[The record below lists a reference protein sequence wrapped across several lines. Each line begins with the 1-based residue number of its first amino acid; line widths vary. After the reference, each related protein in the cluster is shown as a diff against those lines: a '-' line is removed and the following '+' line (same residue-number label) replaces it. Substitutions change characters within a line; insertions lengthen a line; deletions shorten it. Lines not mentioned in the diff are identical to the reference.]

1 MEKSYRSGF
10 VTIVGRPNVGKST
23 LLNSLLGE
31 KISIVTD
38 RPQTTRNRILGVKH
52 LPHGQVI
59 FLDTPGIHWARSGLN
74 VIMVETSLSTL
85 KEVDL
90 IVYVVEA
97 TESPGK
103 REKRVME
110 LLSEVEVPVILCLNK
125 IDMLEK
131 KFILP
136 RIDEYT
142 GESSTVFEEV
152 IPISALKGDGL
163 DLLIE
168 NIFERLPEGPQY
180 FGEDLITDQ
189 PQRFIAAEFIREAAT
204 ELTFEEVP
212 HAVAVVVDEFKEN
225 PDQSLV
231 KIYATIY
238 VERKSQ
244 KGIIIGKNGQ
254 MLKQIGQRARHAL
267 ESILG
272 TRVYLELWVKVEQR
286 WRQDPK
292 SLKKMGYT

>member
-1 MEKSYRSGF
+1 VEDSYKSGF

-52 LPHGQVI
+52 LPHGQII

-74 VIMVETSLSTL
+74 VIMVKTSLSTL
-85 KEVDL
+85 NEVDL

-110 LLSEVEVPVILCLNK
+110 LLSEVEVPVFLCLNK

-131 KFILP
+131 KLILP
-136 RIDEYT
+136 RIEEYT
-142 GESSTVFEEV
+142 GQSSANFEEV
-152 IPISALKGDGL
+152 IPISALKGDGT

-168 NIFERLPEGPQY
+168 NIFDRLPEGPQY

-189 PQRFIAAEFIREAAT
+189 PQRFIAAEFIREAVT

-231 KIYATIY
+231 RIHATIY
-238 VERKSQ
+238 VERMYQ

-267 ESILG
+267 ENILG
-272 TRVYLELWVKVEQR
+272 SRVYLELWVKVEQH

-292 SLKKMGYT
+292 SLKKLGYS